1 MSAAVANQA
10 SGPFWRAA
18 GMTYVA
24 YVNTC
29 SSLVRKCLKEPH
41 KSEAATREQVFYKV
55 SMWEEGIPQKSDIRE
70 ITVSAATSSTAAAA
84 EPKS

>member
-1 MSAAVANQA
+1 MSGAVANQV

-41 KSEAATREQVFYKV
+41 KSEAATREQVYYKIAT
-55 SMWEEGIPQKSDIRE
+55 WENGAPAKSDVRE
-70 ITVSAATSSTAAAA
+70 ILTTAPASGTPSSGT
-84 EPKS
+84 PSK

>member
-1 MSAAVANQA
+1 MASAVSSQV

-29 SSLVRKCLKEPH
+29 ASLIRKCLKEPH
-41 KSEAATREQVFYKV
+41 KAQAAQREQVYYKV
-55 SMWEEGIPQKSDIRE
+55 SMWEDGRPLKAGTHKQERKMFHDFD
-70 ITVSAATSSTAAAA
+70 A
-84 EPKS
+84 